1 MPSILDLFKQ
11 ANANGEVTM
20 WNGDAQNKGLG
31 GKIMD
36 FVKAEINPKGPRV
49 LFYKKLVTPPLI
61 YGTETPRISLKG
73 TVDPARSLAVA
84 SAKYIGD
91 KDSTKTPIS
100 LGSLLGGTANRP
112 SDTIFDKKTGLS
124 VAKGTLPASVGD
136 HSAIRYAVEADVDYN
151 ISKVPMGPNALSGV
165 LKGDLNQMAGKAI
178 GAGIGAAKKAIGKA
192 VTNLVTKKRK
202 KGQKGPK
209 PPSDKTNKAGLL
221 YGKNVDDNDTN
232 KGRIKNS
239 QYFTTYTTDATKN
252 THYPTGVVKR
262 EGDYLNLDA
271 INYQI
276 LRTPY
281 FESDSKLK
289 ETIKND
295 RVAAPYIKI
304 KPYGKEYSIVFP
316 ATISGLSESVAPE
329 WNSFKYVGSPYNTHR
344 YNGVERT
351 ISFEFKLYY
360 LDSDTKYTLLS
371 SLNSLK
377 ELTFPYNQVSS
388 IQYADNDKE
397 GKLKEVALAFSPNL
411 IELSI
416 NGYYKNIFGFI
427 TQLEFSIDD
436 ATSWATVKPNM
447 GSSSELDNQLY
458 PTVINVSFGMT
469 VIENHNIV
477 TGRNPEVKVIR
488 YNFDGMDNYTVSMK
502 MEGLDKKDEEK
513 VSKDTKVAIMNPPK
527 ITNVDVDEIEVIE
540 ENPDAV
546 IPKGKQ

>member
-11 ANANGEVTM
+11 ANSNGEVTM
-20 WNGDAQNKGLG
+20 WNGEAQNKGLG

-73 TVDPARSLAVA
+73 TVDPPRSLATK
-84 SAKYIGD
+84 SARYNEDPLK
-91 KDSTKTPIS
+91 KAPVS
-100 LGSLLGGTANRP
+100 LGSLLGGSANRP
-112 SDTIFDKKTGLS
+112 SDTIFEKKDGAPVT
-124 VAKGTLPASVGD
+124 KGTLPASVGD
-136 HSAIRYAVEADVDYN
+136 HSAIRYAVEADTDYF
-151 ISKVPMGPNALSGV
+151 ISKAPMGPNALSGV

-209 PPSDKTNKAGLL
+209 PPSEKKNQSGVL
-221 YGKNVDDNDTN
+221 YGKKVDENDSA

-239 QYFTTYTTDATKN
+239 QYFTTYTTDANKN

-262 EGDYLNLDA
+262 EGDYLNLDT

-295 RVAAPYIKI
+295 RIAAPYIKI

-316 ATISGLSESVAPE
+316 ATISGLSESLAPE

-377 ELTFPYNQVSS
+377 ELTFPYNQISH
-388 IQYADNDKE
+388 IKYADKD
-397 GKLKEVALAFSPNL
+397 VALGFSPNL

-416 NGYYKNIFGFI
+416 NGYYKDIFGFI
-427 TQLEFSIDD
+427 TQLEFSVDD

-447 GSSSELDNQLY
+447 GSSSEPDNQLY

-477 TGRNPEVKVIR
+477 TGRDDKVKVIR

-513 VSKDTKVAIMNPPK
+513 VSQNTTISINNPPK
-527 ITNVDVDEIEVIE
+527 ITNTYVDEVEVVE
-540 ENPDAV
+540 ENSDAIV
-546 IPKGKQ
+546 PK

>member
-20 WNGDAQNKGLG
+20 WNGEAQNKGLG

-91 KDSTKTPIS
+91 KDATKKPPLLN
-100 LGSLLGGTANRP
+100 LGSLLGGSANRP
-112 SDTIFDKKTGLS
+112 SDTIFETKEGTP
-124 VAKGTLPASVGD
+124 VTKGTLPASVGD
-136 HSAIRYAVEADVDYN
+136 HSAIRYAVEADKDYF

-192 VTNLVTKKRK
+192 VTSLVTKKRK

-209 PPSDKTNKAGLL
+209 PPEEKKNQSGVL
-221 YGKNVDDNDTN
+221 YGKKVNENDSS

-239 QYFTTYTTDATKN
+239 EYFTTYTTDGNKN

-262 EGDYLNLDA
+262 DGDYLNLDA

-281 FESDSKLK
+281 FESDSKLN
-289 ETIKND
+289 EIIKNN
-295 RVAAPYIKI
+295 RTAAPYIKI

-360 LDSDTKYTLLS
+360 LDSDTKYTLFS

-377 ELTFPYNQVSS
+377 ELAFPYNEVSS
-388 IQYADNDKE
+388 LKYTNADKPDE
-397 GKLKEVALAFSPNL
+397 LKEVALGFSPNL

-416 NGYYKNIFGFI
+416 NGYYKDIFGFI
-427 TQLEFSIDD
+427 TQLEFSVDD

-447 GSSSELDNQLY
+447 ENNVETDNQLY

-469 VIENHNIV
+469 VIENHSIAAAKSPGVN
-477 TGRNPEVKVIR
+477 VIR
-488 YNFDGMDNYTVSMK
+488 YNFDGMGSYTVSMRS
-502 MEGLDKKDEEK
+502 EGLDAKDSNK
-513 VSKDTKVAIMNPPK
+513 VNEDTKVDIQNPPK
-527 ITNVDVDEIEVIE
+527 ITNVSVNDVDVVE
-540 ENPDAV
+540 ENPDAIV
-546 IPKGKQ
+546 PK

>member
-11 ANANGEVTM
+11 ANSNGEVTM
-20 WNGDAQNKGLG
+20 WNGEAQNKGLG

-73 TVDPARSLAVA
+73 TVDPPRSLATK
-84 SAKYIGD
+84 SARYNEDPLK
-91 KDSTKTPIS
+91 KAPVS
-100 LGSLLGGTANRP
+100 LGSLLGGSANRP
-112 SDTIFDKKTGLS
+112 SDTIFETKEGAPVT
-124 VAKGTLPASVGD
+124 KGTLPASVGD
-136 HSAIRYAVEADVDYN
+136 HSAIRYAVEADKDYY
-151 ISKVPMGPNALSGV
+151 ISKTPMGPNALSGV

-209 PPSDKTNKAGLL
+209 PPSDKVDKSGKL
-221 YGKNVDDNDTN
+221 YGGGTKKSTTGNLADGNV
-232 KGRIKNS
+232 KNS
-239 QYFTTYTTDATKN
+239 DYLTSYTGKI
-252 THYPTGVVKR
+252 PTGVMERK
-262 EGDYLNLDA
+262 GDYIKVDD
-271 INYQI
+271 INAQI

-281 FESDSKLK
+281 FKDDTTLRDTLK
-289 ETIKND
+289 TKKI
-295 RVAAPYIKI
+295 ATPYIKI
-304 KPYGKEYSIVFP
+304 KPYGKDYSMVFP
-316 ATISGLSESVAPE
+316 ASITGLSESIAPE

-360 LDSDTKYTLLS
+360 LDEETKYSMIS

-377 ELTFPYNQVSS
+377 ELAFPYNEVS
-388 IQYADNDKE
+388 YLKYDDKD
-397 GKLKEVALAFSPNL
+397 VALSFSPNL
-411 IELSI
+411 IELTI

-436 ATSWATVKPNM
+436 ATSWAATRPNM
-447 GSSSELDNQLY
+447 DSAVESINGLY

-469 VIENHNIV
+469 VIENHSI
-477 TGRNPEVKVIR
+477 TDGKTTKVIR
-488 YNFDGMDNYTVSMK
+488 YNFDGRDNYTLSMK
-502 MEGLDKKDEEK
+502 MEGLPEKDAEK
-513 VSKDTKVAIMNPPK
+513 ISAVIRQLILTPPK
-527 ITNVDVDEIEVIE
+527 VTAEDIEDPVVE
-540 ENPDAV
+540 ENPDA
-546 IPKGKQ
+546 ITPK